1 MARLVAAPDAGS
13 LFGKGLFG
21 TLSQNTV
28 NYLQNQI
35 ASAASAGTE
44 LGKRIYERSMAVF
57 NEINSDA
64 AVMAA
69 EAVFSQVESMMGQDI
84 IEPLITIPQLQ
95 AAAPVMQGLI
105 MTSPLLRQAWYDG
118 KIEGYS
124 DTYVDPEPGL
134 IGHEQEAYRR
144 VMNGVLIEHPEVSY
158 EYNLYFDRASSRD
171 DTYTLRQLAA
181 IRDSQ
186 EAAEDAYRRGNEDP
200 TSQYGA
206 SL

>member
-1 MARLVAAPDAGS
+1 MARLVDAPTAS

-28 NYLQNQI
+28 SYLQNQI
-35 ASAASAGTE
+35 QSLASAGTE
-44 LGKRIYERSMAVF
+44 LGQQIFARSQAIF

-69 EAVFSQVESMMGQDI
+69 EAVLTQVESLMGQDM
-84 IEPLITIPQLQ
+84 IEQLLTIPQLQ
-95 AAAPVMQGLI
+95 GAASQMQGWI
-105 MTSPLLRQAWYDG
+105 MTDPIIRQAWYDG
-118 KIEGYS
+118 KLEGYS

-134 IGHEQEAYRR
+134 VGHEQQAYREL
-144 VMNGVLIEHPEVSY
+144 MNGVLIEHAEASY
-158 EYNLYFDRASSRD
+158 QYNLYFDRASD
-171 DTYTLRQLAA
+171 FDGTLTLRKLAA

-186 EAAEDAYRRGNEDP
+186 EAAVDAYHAGEQDP

>member
-1 MARLVAAPDAGS
+1 MARLVDAPTAS

-28 NYLQNQI
+28 SYLQNQI
-35 ASAASAGTE
+35 QSLASAGTE
-44 LGKRIYERSMAVF
+44 LGQQIFARSQAIF
-57 NEINSDA
+57 NEINSDS

-69 EAVFSQVESMMGQDI
+69 EAVLSQVESMMGQDM
-84 IEPLITIPQLQ
+84 IEPLLTISQLQ
-95 AAAPVMQGLI
+95 GAQSIMQGWI
-105 MTSPLLRQAWYDG
+105 MTDPTIRQAWMDG
-118 KIEGYS
+118 KLEGYC

-134 IGHEQEAYRR
+134 VGHEQQAYREL
-144 VMNGVLIEHPEVSY
+144 MNGVLIEHEEASY
-158 EYNLYFDRASSRD
+158 QYNLYFDRASD
-171 DTYTLRQLAA
+171 FDGTLTLRKLAA

-186 EAAEDAYRRGNEDP
+186 EAAVAAYEAGEQDP

>member
-1 MARLVAAPDAGS
+1 MARLVAAPTMGS

-21 TLSQNTV
+21 TLSHNTV

-35 ASAASAGTE
+35 QSLAATGTE
-44 LGKRIYERSMAVF
+44 YAQKIYNRSMEIF

-69 EAVFSQVESMMGQDI
+69 EAVLTQVESLMGQDM
-84 IEPLITIPQLQ
+84 IEPLLTLEHLQ
-95 AAAPVMQGLI
+95 AARPIMQGHI
-105 MTSPLLRQAWYDG
+105 MTHPRLRQMWYDG

-124 DTYVDPEPGL
+124 DTYVDPEPGK
-134 IGHEQEAYRR
+134 IGHEMQAFRDL
-144 VMNGVLIEHPEVSY
+144 MNGVLQPHETQSY
-158 EYNLYFDRASSRD
+158 QYNLYFDRSDNPD
-171 DTYTLRQLAA
+171 DFLSIRKLAA
-181 IRDSQ
+181 IVDSQ
-186 EAAEDAYRRGNEDP
+186 DAALDEIEKGEQDP